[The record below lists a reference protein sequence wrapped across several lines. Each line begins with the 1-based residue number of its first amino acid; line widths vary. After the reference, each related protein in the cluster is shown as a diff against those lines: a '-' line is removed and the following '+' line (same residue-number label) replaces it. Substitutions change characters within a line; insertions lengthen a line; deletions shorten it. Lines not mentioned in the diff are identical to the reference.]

1 MAQSDPLTS
10 SIFSQR
16 NAAGRISSNATSK
29 VTKQILQVPSS
40 SSSNST
46 SGTSSVLKKSVPKT
60 GNPSKSSL
68 DSHRHSLSL
77 SCLPACLPA
86 YLPACLP
93 AFLVSLTL
101 THKQKMYQYAGTLKK
116 DPPHHCTLLCLHLH
130 LYICLSL
137 SSLPDGHR
145 YKGQLTVRKIKTRY
159 TAVDLP
165 FLPYHCSP
173 L

>member
-1 MAQSDPLTS
+1 MYPGNLPSLFLSAYL
-10 SIFSQR
+10 
-16 NAAGRISSNATSK
+16 ISHMYLPAYLPACLPACLPT
-29 VTKQILQVPSS
+29 ILCLPACLPSS
-40 SSSNST
+40 
-46 SGTSSVLKKSVPKT
+46 
-60 GNPSKSSL
+60 
-68 DSHRHSLSL
+68 
-77 SCLPACLPA
+77 ACLPA